1 MTESITVKNHN
12 DRRHVIDITVVQQQP
27 ENLGPKGEF
36 NIIERQD
43 YRMINIDKLINDWL
57 GEVM

>member
-1 MTESITVKNHN
+1 VKNHN